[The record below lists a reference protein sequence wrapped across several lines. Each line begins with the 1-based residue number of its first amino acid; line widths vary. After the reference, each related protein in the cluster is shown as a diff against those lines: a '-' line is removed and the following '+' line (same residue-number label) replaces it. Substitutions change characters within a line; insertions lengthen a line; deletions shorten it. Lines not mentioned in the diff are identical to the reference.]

1 MADAPDLGSGG
12 EILRGSS
19 PLPGRCRSG
28 RCTFTEYLS
37 HFAEGSGGVRGEAV
51 FSGKRPWQFSQRTF
65 IKDLMYE
72 HRTQPLLSLAKF
84 TKRVVHHLIL
94 ALLVLAVGL
103 GIGILGYHFLAELN
117 WVDSLLNASMILG
130 GMGPV
135 DPLHSSTAKYSP
147 PVTPYFRASF
157 YRHSLPDRGPV
168 CASPFAPHSSR

>member
-1 MADAPDLGSGG
+1 MEKSLGVRVPSLADVDPGG
-12 EILRGSS
+12 
-19 PLPGRCRSG
+19 
-28 RCTFTEYLS
+28 CTFTEYLS
-37 HFAEGSGGVRGEAV
+37 HFAEGSGGVRCEAV

-147 PVTPYFRASF
+147 PVTPYF
-157 YRHSLPDRGPV
+157 PG
-168 CASPFAPHSSR
+168 